1 MGTHI
6 EASLRRPAG
15 PDNAQVEFVVGTDV
29 PLHQDRLYQDRL
41 VKMGWRPE
49 AEPGAFTRH
58 LGPAADIEAIFVP
71 FIRWRQRSSAR

>member
-29 PLHQDRLYQDRL
+29 PPYQDGL
-41 VKMGWRPE
+41 VKMGWQPE

-58 LGPAADIEAIFVP
+58 LGPAAGIEAIFER